1 MALRDLNV
9 QFIRE
14 EGPNRALLEERKEPP
29 NNSDCA
35 AMLAVPNGTVSRGY
49 TANWASTEMVSFKA
63 GLLTTGRQSAWP
75 CAKPIWRR
83 GGWSC

>member
-35 AMLAVPNGTVSRGY
+35 AMLAVPNGTASRGY
-49 TANWASTEMVSFKA
+49 TANA
-63 GLLTTGRQSAWP
+63 GPAL
-75 CAKPIWRR
+75 K
-83 GGWSC
+83 WSRSKQAY